1 MNIKDVIGTS
11 IVPKNALENARSL
24 SKNELVTKE
33 EMVKGSNIKSSTEGL
48 IPLGGKRGGCLRTN
62 R

>member
-48 IPLGGKRGGCLRTN
+48 KGFTIDPYA
-62 R
+62 